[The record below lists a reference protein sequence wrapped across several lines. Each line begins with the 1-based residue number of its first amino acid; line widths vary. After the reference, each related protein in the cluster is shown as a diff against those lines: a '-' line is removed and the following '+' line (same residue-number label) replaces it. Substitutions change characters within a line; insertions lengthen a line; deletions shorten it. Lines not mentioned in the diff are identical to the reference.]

1 MSTPADT
8 ISEICRFPA
17 EIASIFILAP
27 GDNGWCGMHALIACV
42 TPWRSDRRSL
52 TLDARNAH
60 PHWAAFGW
68 TASVDRGVT
77 RLPRPSRTFPA
88 AHAART
94 LETRGP
100 PAKLLTSSHSKS

>member
-42 TPWRSDRRSL
+42 TPWRADRRSL

-77 RLPRPSRTFPA
+77 RLPRTSRTIFA
-88 AHAART
+88 VFA
-94 LETRGP
+94 LC
-100 PAKLLTSSHSKS
+100 LLVSCGLLVLLLLCCL